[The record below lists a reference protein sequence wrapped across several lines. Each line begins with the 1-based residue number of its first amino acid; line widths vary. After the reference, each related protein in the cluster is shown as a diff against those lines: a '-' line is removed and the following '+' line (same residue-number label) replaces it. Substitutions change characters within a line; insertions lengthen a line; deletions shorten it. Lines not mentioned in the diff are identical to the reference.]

1 MSERF
6 HIIITGDSGRST
18 SLQVSKKKF
27 YFTTAFTL
35 SFIIAICVLSYFTTG
50 SFFSEQ
56 LLSKKVD
63 ELQIKLDQ
71 SEKALGEYISEIAQ
85 LKQQHDQNIA
95 DLEYERKTLIANQK
109 AEIAQLKQQHGQEI
123 ADLEYESKTLLANK
137 KAEIAQLKQQH
148 GQEIADLEFKHE
160 RLLADQKVEF
170 DLKNTTLQLDN
181 IKIVSSAVNDL
192 NERSELIESV
202 MDTIGIQLK
211 RKKAQENSGGP
222 FIPAKELSYDNLLRQ
237 VDDYLETI
245 RAIPLGKPVGGKISS
260 SFGKRTDPV
269 NKKKGFH
276 EGVDI
281 KGKKGAK
288 IRATASGKVIK
299 AFKNGG
305 YGNYVEIDHGNGY
318 VTAFGHMQSYLVK
331 KGEVIEQGQV
341 IGQVGSSGRSTGPH
355 LHYEILL
362 NKKPIDPTKFMK
374 VAGMSHTFSGGQE

>member
-27 YFTTAFTL
+27 YFTTAFTFC
-35 SFIIAICVLSYFTTG
+35 FIISICVLSYFTTG
-50 SFFSEQ
+50 SFFSKK
-56 LLSKKVD
+56 LLTKKVD
-63 ELQIKLDQ
+63 KLQMKLDQ
-71 SEKALGEYISEIAQ
+71 SETALGKYISEITELKHQ
-85 LKQQHDQNIA
+85 LDQEIA
-95 DLEYERKTLIANQK
+95 ALEDERKTLLASQK

-123 ADLEYESKTLLANK
+123 AA
-137 KAEIAQLKQQH
+137 
-148 GQEIADLEFKHE
+148 LEFKHE
-160 RLLADQKVEF
+160 TLIADQKVAF

-181 IKIVSSAVNDL
+181 IKIVSSAVNNL

-202 MDTIGIQLK
+202 MDTIGIRL
-211 RKKAQENSGGP
+211 KKAKTQQNSGGP
-222 FIPAKELSYDNLLRQ
+222 FIPAKELSYDNLMRQ

-245 RAIPLGKPVGGKISS
+245 RTIPLGKPVGGRISS
-260 SFGKRTDPV
+260 PFGKRTDPV

-281 KGKKGAK
+281 KGKKGDK
-288 IRATASGKVIK
+288 IRATASGKVIR

-305 YGNYVEIDHGNGY
+305 YGNYVKIDHGNGY
-318 VTAFGHMQSYLVK
+318 VTAFGHMQSFLVK
-331 KGEVIEQGQV
+331 KGEFVEQGQV

-362 NKKPIDPTKFMK
+362 NKKPINPTKFMK
-374 VAGMSHTFSGGQE
+374 VAGMSHTFSSDQE

>member
-27 YFTTAFTL
+27 YFTTAFTF
-35 SFIIAICVLSYFTTG
+35 SFIIAICTLSYFTTG
-50 SFFSEQ
+50 SFFSNQ
-56 LLSKKVD
+56 LLSEKVAA
-63 ELQIKLDQ
+63 LQVKLDH
-71 SEKALGEYISEIAQ
+71 SETAVGKYISEIAQ
-85 LKQQHDQNIA
+85 LKQQ
-95 DLEYERKTLIANQK
+95 LEQEMAALENEREILLANHK
-109 AEIAQLKQQHGQEI
+109 AEITRLKQQHGQEI
-123 ADLEYESKTLLANK
+123 TA
-137 KAEIAQLKQQH
+137 
-148 GQEIADLEFKHE
+148 LEFKHDTM
-160 RLLADQKVEF
+160 LADQKVEF

-211 RKKAQENSGGP
+211 KAKAQENSGGP
-222 FIPAKELSYDNLLRQ
+222 FIPAKETSYDNLLRQ

-245 RAIPLGKPVGGKISS
+245 RTIPLGKPVGGRISS

-281 KGKKGAK
+281 KGKKGDK

-331 KGEVIEQGQV
+331 KGEFVEQGQV

-362 NKKPIDPTKFMK
+362 NKKPINPTKFMK
-374 VAGMSHTFSGGQE
+374 VAGMSHTFSGDQE